1 MSDKSNFQESFKMGA
16 SMGRFLGFWTVLLI
30 LTLDASN
37 GKDILD
43 VTVPLI
49 EAYTN
54 TLLK

>member
-1 MSDKSNFQESFKMGA
+1 
-16 SMGRFLGFWTVLLI
+16 MGRFLGFWTVLLI